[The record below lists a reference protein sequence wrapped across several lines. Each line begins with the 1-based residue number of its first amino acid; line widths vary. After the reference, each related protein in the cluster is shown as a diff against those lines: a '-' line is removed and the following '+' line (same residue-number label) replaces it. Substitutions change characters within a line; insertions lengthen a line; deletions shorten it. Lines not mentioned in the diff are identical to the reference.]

1 LRQYRVEFKTL
12 NFKEM
17 KLLFQKKSK
26 FVPQE
31 KPLPSLAACIA
42 MDLAGM
48 ASYAIP
54 FLGEV
59 IDLAWAP
66 ISAAIYLKMFGVKRG
81 MLGGIFN
88 FVEELLPGLDII
100 PTFTISWF
108 LMYSKSR
115 KENYSVTTSGNY
127 RQHL

>member
-1 LRQYRVEFKTL
+1 
-12 NFKEM
+12 M
-17 KLLFQKKSK
+17 
-26 FVPQE
+26 
-31 KPLPSLAACIA
+31 PSLAACIA

-54 FLGEV
+54 ILGEV
-59 IDLAWAP
+59 IDLVWAP
-66 ISAAIYLKMFGVKRG
+66 ISASIYLKMFGVKRG

-108 LMYSKSR
+108 LLYAKNR
-115 KENYSVTTSGNY
+115 KATTYTVRTVT
-127 RQHL
+127 R

>member
-1 LRQYRVEFKTL
+1 MIFRQYMVEFKNL

-17 KLLFQKKSK
+17 KLLFQKRSH

-42 MDLAGM
+42 MDLLGM

-54 FLGEV
+54 FLGEI

-115 KENYSVTTSGNY
+115 KENYTVTTV
-127 RQHL
+127 R